1 MTMIVDEQSPDLG
14 QLLSWRSKLQ
24 EARFNGV
31 RRVVDSSGES
41 VLYQSAADLD
51 AAIHNIDS
59 MIRRMARG
67 HIRNPQ
73 YITCMKGA

>member
-1 MTMIVDEQSPDLG
+1 MVDEYAPELF
-14 QLLSWRSKLQ
+14 QLLTWRSKLQ

-41 VLYQSAADLD
+41 ILYQSAEDLD
-51 AAIHNIDS
+51 AAIRNIDS
-59 MIRRMARG
+59 MIRRSARG

-73 YITCMKGA
+73 YLNLSKGA